1 MHNRQKQRQKQCW
14 TGKREWVP
22 FCSLWIAFFH
32 FSQQAWAI
40 SLENGEKVFHMHCSV
55 CHIGGNNVIIPEKNL
70 KKEALE
76 ANGMNHVKA
85 ISYQVMNGKNG
96 MPAFGG
102 RLTEPDIDDV
112 ATYVLQKGNKN
123 FEE

>member
-1 MHNRQKQRQKQCW
+1 MIKKQYKI
-14 TGKREWVP
+14 T
-22 FCSLWIAFFH
+22 WIGFSSWCVAFFN
-32 FSQQAWAI
+32 FSQQTWAI
-40 SLENGEKVFHMHCSV
+40 SLENGEKIFHLNCTV
-55 CHIGGNNVIIPEKNL
+55 CHVGGNNLIIPEKNL

-76 ANGMNHVKA
+76 ANGMNNVKA

-112 ATYVLQKGNKN
+112 ATYVLQKSGNN
-123 FEE
+123 FRE